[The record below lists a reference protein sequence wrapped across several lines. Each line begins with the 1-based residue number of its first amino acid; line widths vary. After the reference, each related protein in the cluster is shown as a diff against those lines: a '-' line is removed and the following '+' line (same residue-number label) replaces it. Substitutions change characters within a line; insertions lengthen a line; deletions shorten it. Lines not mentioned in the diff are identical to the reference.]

1 MIEGYRDFFTYRK
14 KFERKKMMDEKMMFI
29 MMIFLAATFMLLIYT
44 IFKNIKQWRKNN
56 ASPVLSVPATVV
68 SKHMDVHDY
77 PQENGPSY
85 TSTNYFVTFEL
96 ENGRRLEFKVKSKE
110 SRVLAERDQGTLTYQ
125 GTRYLGFRRDRRR

>member
-1 MIEGYRDFFTYRK
+1 M
-14 KFERKKMMDEKMMFI
+14 FELLIFIMFI
-29 MMIFLAATFMLLIYT
+29 FIAILSINLIYL
-44 IFKNIKQWRKNN
+44 IVNNIMQWKDNN
-56 ASPVLSVPATVV
+56 ASPVSSVHAMVV

-110 SRVLAERDQGTLTYQ
+110 SRILVERDIGTLTHQ
-125 GTRYLGFRRDRRR
+125 GTRYLGFEPDRIN